1 MEKNLNVFVV
11 ACKEYNK
18 ESNSIIGIY
27 NKVEIESN
35 RMDLCVLTGI
45 NYVKSSDAKSG
56 FVLDYY
62 LKCLEDKD
70 GSGQE
75 GKKIPLYALSG
86 SLRSESQGV
95 EYTANTAIFSEE
107 KNISIPCSGIY
118 ELQVFLVEESMIK
131 ENDAKERYKTYQD
144 EKQLPQ
150 AAFRFEIVK
159 EIVA

>member
-62 LKCLEDKD
+62 LKIKMVQDKK
-70 GSGQE
+70 E
-75 GKKIPLYALSG
+75 KKY
-86 SLRSESQGV
+86 R
-95 EYTANTAIFSEE
+95 
-107 KNISIPCSGIY
+107 C
-118 ELQVFLVEESMIK
+118 MH
-131 ENDAKERYKTYQD
+131 
-144 EKQLPQ
+144 
-150 AAFRFEIVK
+150 
-159 EIVA
+159 